1 MPHSL
6 SNSVDRH
13 VTPDPSRRRGG
24 ESKILPSPACG
35 GTASNED
42 GRSFLGEIGVKCA
55 PAHGFHVRIQPSANI
70 GSATVTYRA
79 TP

>member
-1 MPHSL
+1 M
-6 SNSVDRH
+6 
-13 VTPDPSRRRGG
+13 
-24 ESKILPSPACG
+24 LPSPACG
-35 GTASNED
+35 GIASNED

-70 GSATVTYRA
+70 GSAKVTYRA